1 MRKLL
6 LTALLIG
13 AFAVHGPAQLLY
25 RISGNGLQQPSY
37 IIGTFH
43 LANVGFVDKIP
54 GVREAMTATRQVC
67 GEVVW
72 ADMTNADTLKAVQSF
87 MLLPDGKRLRDV
99 LTAEQYQRV
108 DGCLKSLLGA
118 GLDNPQVAAQMG
130 SMSPAALSAQLTVLQ
145 YMARHIGEF
154 DPTSTFDQYFQAQAT
169 HNNELVRGL
178 ESVSF
183 QAGILYRSMPMARQ
197 VEQLLC
203 FVDHLTAMSDMTESI
218 AKAFYAQDLDAMKQA
233 MDKKMGNACDA
244 TDEEMETL
252 VYNRNS
258 RWLMLMP
265 SMMQQMPT
273 FFVVGAGHLP
283 GSRGVLQG
291 LRQLGYTVEGVK

>member
-145 YMARHIGEF
+145 YMARHMGEF

-169 HNNELVRGL
+169 HAGGAAPVLRRSPDGHERHDRGH
-178 ESVSF
+178 SQGF
-183 QAGILYRSMPMARQ
+183 
-197 VEQLLC
+197 LC
-203 FVDHLTAMSDMTESI
+203 TGSRR
-218 AKAFYAQDLDAMKQA
+218 
-233 MDKKMGNACDA
+233 
-244 TDEEMETL
+244 DE
-252 VYNRNS
+252 
-258 RWLMLMP
+258 
-265 SMMQQMPT
+265 
-273 FFVVGAGHLP
+273 AGH
-283 GSRGVLQG
+283 GQENGQCVRRNG
-291 LRQLGYTVEGVK
+291 

>member
-6 LTALLIG
+6 LTALLISV
-13 AFAVHGPAQLLY
+13 FAVQVHGQLLY
-25 RISGNGLQQPSY
+25 RISGNGLQQSSY

-43 LANVGFVDKIP
+43 LANAGFVDKIP

-72 ADMTNADTLKAVQSF
+72 ADMLNADTLKMAQSL
-87 MLLPDGKRLRDV
+87 MMLPDGKRLRDV
-99 LTAEQYQRV
+99 LTTEQYRKV
-108 DGCLKSLLGA
+108 DDCLKSMLGV

-130 SMSPAALSAQLTVLQ
+130 SMTPAALFTQLSVLQ
-145 YMARHIGEF
+145 YMARHMGEF

-203 FVDHLTAMSDMTESI
+203 FVDHQEAMGDMNEAM
-218 AKAFYAQDLDAMKQA
+218 AKAFYAQDLDAVKQA
-233 MDKKMGNACDA
+233 MDMKMGNACDA
-244 TDEEMETL
+244 TDEEEEAF

-258 RWLMLMP
+258 RWLTLMP
-265 SMMQQMPT
+265 AMMLQVPT

-283 GSRGVLQG
+283 GERGVLQG